1 MMDKS
6 QSDYTLVKK
15 LFTSQELHLGLSD
28 REFGLIPKINR
39 ILTEKLVELP
49 DSKVRIAI
57 RKLNSLGG
65 SICLDLLSE
74 EQLEKLIEIQDKE
87 AA

>member
-1 MMDKS
+1 MDKS

-28 REFGLIPKINR
+28 REFGLIPMINR
-39 ILTEKLVELP
+39 VLTEKLVELP

-74 EQLEKLIEIQDKE
+74 EQLKKLIDIQDKE

>member
-1 MMDKS
+1 MDKS

-39 ILTEKLVELP
+39 VLTEKLVELP

-74 EQLEKLIEIQDKE
+74 EQLEKLIDIQDKE

>member
-1 MMDKS
+1 M
-6 QSDYTLVKK
+6 
-15 LFTSQELHLGLSD
+15 
-28 REFGLIPKINR
+28 INR
-39 ILTEKLVELP
+39 VLTEKLVELP

-74 EQLEKLIEIQDKE
+74 EQLKKLIDIQDKE

>member
-1 MMDKS
+1 MDKS

-74 EQLEKLIEIQDKE
+74 EQLEKLIDIQDKE

>member
-1 MMDKS
+1 MDKS
-6 QSDYTLVKK
+6 QSDYNLVKK

-39 ILTEKLVELP
+39 VLTEKLVELP

-74 EQLEKLIEIQDKE
+74 EQLEKLIDIQDKE

>member
-39 ILTEKLVELP
+39 VLTEKLVELP

-74 EQLEKLIEIQDKE
+74 EQLQELIDTQSEE
-87 AA
+87 VA

>member
-39 ILTEKLVELP
+39 VLTEKLVELP

-74 EQLEKLIEIQDKE
+74 KQLEQLIDLQDKE
-87 AA
+87 VA